1 MLFQQIYKNFKPPQT
16 ISRLEFSAFMLKEVD
31 LRQVIK
37 KALNLSQTTDD
48 GEVNRLPLERLS
60 QTGDSLG

>member
-1 MLFQQIYKNFKPPQT
+1 
-16 ISRLEFSAFMLKEVD
+16 MLKEVD

-48 GEVNRLPLERLS
+48 GKVNRWLLERLI